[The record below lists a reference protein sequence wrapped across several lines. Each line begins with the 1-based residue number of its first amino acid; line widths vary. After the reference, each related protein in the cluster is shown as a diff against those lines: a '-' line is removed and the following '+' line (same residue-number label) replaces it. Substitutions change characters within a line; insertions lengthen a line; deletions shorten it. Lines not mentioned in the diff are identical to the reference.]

1 MISSLRQLFRRR
13 DLLFMLVWREVK
25 IRYKQSVMG
34 VLWAVLMPAVIV
46 ASGIIVKLAISFV
59 AQQPFRLDELAQVSV
74 KAVPWAFFVGSLRFA
89 TSSLIANSTLV
100 TKIYVPREIFPLAST
115 LSQAIDFA
123 AAAGVLAVALT
134 IAGVGASLHLLWVP
148 VLLSILVLLT
158 AAIGAITAAGSLFLR
173 DVKYLVEVFVMF
185 AIFFTPV
192 FYDASIFGAW
202 QSYLL
207 LNPVAP
213 ILEGLAATVVR
224 HEAPHP
230 GWILYSTVFALT
242 AAVLALQLFNWL
254 DPYFA
259 ESI

>member
-46 ASGIIVKLAISFV
+46 ASGIVVKLAISFV

-89 TSSLIANSTLV
+89 LSRSWFFPV
-100 TKIYVPREIFPLAST
+100 TKIYARARCLLAPRLRGHAG
-115 LSQAIDFA
+115 A
-123 AAAGVLAVALT
+123 AAAGAWRGAAPQGPARGCPPLGTPSPSCSAV
-134 IAGVGASLHLLWVP
+134 V
-148 VLLSILVLLT
+148 
-158 AAIGAITAAGSLFLR
+158 GAITAAGPVLARRTSVGVR
-173 DVKYLVEVFVMF
+173 DV

-192 FYDASIFGAW
+192 FYDEHLRRLA
-202 QSYLL
+202 SYLL